1 MNILAGVHKVYSS
14 KSVGVFTDAGGQ
26 RHTCLQ
32 QSVTAPYV
40 LHNNV
45 LLQSWMTFTEPDSH
59 SELRLSPAINIC
71 CHIVHSQYSGLL
83 NII

>member
-32 QSVTAPYV
+32 QSVTAPYALHIIV
-40 LHNNV
+40 LP
-45 LLQSWMTFTEPDSH
+45 SWMTFTEPESH
-59 SELRLSPAINIC
+59 SELRLSSNNYMLP
-71 CHIVHSQYSGLL
+71 HSSFP
-83 NII
+83 IS